1 MPQYEFFCH
10 ACNRPF
16 SKTLTPTEGKEGYV
30 VCPHCGSDEGEQRW
44 IFIITATRNA
54 GAEAG
59 PMGLLPS
66 KGVGRDRRGSRPGIS
81 CHRVAREPGAAP
93 PKGSQHGGRYANKEA
108 KRVSRWS
115 GH

>member
-30 VCPHCGSDEGEQRW
+30 VCSHCGTDEVEQRLSRSGTYGA
-44 IFIITATRNA
+44 IAEQRSRTR
-54 GAEAG
+54 
-59 PMGLLPS
+59 S
-66 KGVGRDRRGSRPGIS
+66 TWSRPGIS
-81 CHRVAREPGAAP
+81 CHRAVRETGAAP

-108 KRVSRWS
+108 KRISRWS